1 MAEKAVKKQNEEE
14 ESFGKFLFDV
24 IVMMVVILGTFFLLF
39 HFVLVNVRVSGTSMQ
54 PTFEENNRMIA
65 VRNFTPKRNDVVALI
80 APKAANDVPGSVYIK
95 RVIGLPGDKLVSK
108 NDKMYVNGKL
118 ISEPY
123 LNNKYKKADNDAGQT
138 YTTNFTVKV
147 PKGYYWVMGDHRDI
161 SRDSHIFGPVKRK
174 NLMGKVVFRY
184 WPFTKIQNF

>member
-14 ESFGKFLFDV
+14 ESLGKFLLDV

>member
-14 ESFGKFLFDV
+14 ESLGKFLLDV

-54 PTFEENNRMIA
+54 PTFEDNNRMIA

-138 YTTNFTVKV
+138 YTKNFTVKV

-184 WPFTKIQNF
+184 WPFTKIQSF

>member
-14 ESFGKFLFDV
+14 ESLGKFLLDV

-54 PTFEENNRMIA
+54 PTFEDNNRMIA

-184 WPFTKIQNF
+184 WPFTKIQSF

>member
-184 WPFTKIQNF
+184 WPFTKIQSF

>member
-14 ESFGKFLFDV
+14 ESLGKFLLDV

-138 YTTNFTVKV
+138 YTKNFTVKV

-184 WPFTKIQNF
+184 WPFTKIQSF

>member
-14 ESFGKFLFDV
+14 ESLGKFLLDV

-123 LNNKYKKADNDAGQT
+123 LINKYKKADNDAGQT

-184 WPFTKIQNF
+184 WPFTKIQSF

>member
-1 MAEKAVKKQNEEE
+1 MAEKAVKKQNEKE

-184 WPFTKIQNF
+184 WPFTKIQSF

>member
-161 SRDSHIFGPVKRK
+161 SRDSHIFGPVKSK

-184 WPFTKIQNF
+184 WPFTKIQSF

>member
-1 MAEKAVKKQNEEE
+1 MAEKAVKKQNEKE

-54 PTFEENNRMIA
+54 PTFEDNNRMIA

-184 WPFTKIQNF
+184 WPFTKIQSF